1 MQTINTSG
9 RRKNAIARV
18 YMTQGTGK
26 VTINKRDLTEYF
38 PLPTLQYKVKQPFLL
53 TETLDQFDIK
63 ANLDGGGITGQAE
76 ALRLAISKALIE
88 VNEELK
94 PTLKAEGLTTRDPR
108 MVERKK
114 FGQKKARKKLSWN
127 EAWGRGA
134 PRVHPHRHK
143 YLSPRHTMWHS
154 RLLRA

>member
-26 VTINKRDLTEYF
+26 VTINKRDITEYF
-38 PLPTLQYKVKQPFLL
+38 PLPTLQYKVKQPFLF

-88 VNEELK
+88 LNEELK

-114 FGQKKARKKLSWN
+114 FGQKKARKKFQFSK
-127 EAWGRGA
+127 R
-134 PRVHPHRHK
+134 
-143 YLSPRHTMWHS
+143 
-154 RLLRA
+154 

>member
-114 FGQKKARKKLSWN
+114 FGQKNARKKFQFSK
-127 EAWGRGA
+127 R
-134 PRVHPHRHK
+134 
-143 YLSPRHTMWHS
+143 
-154 RLLRA
+154 

>member
-26 VTINKRDLTEYF
+26 VTINKRDITEYF

-88 VNEELK
+88 LNEELK

-114 FGQKKARKKLSWN
+114 FGQKKARKKFQFSK
-127 EAWGRGA
+127 R
-134 PRVHPHRHK
+134 
-143 YLSPRHTMWHS
+143 
-154 RLLRA
+154 